1 MARRK
6 SDSPQKAAMREMMQ
20 GYLKENDIS
29 IKSGNDVNSIM
40 RDMMSVL
47 LEGVLDEE
55 LNEELGYSKYDYR
68 NKETDNSRNGH
79 SRKTMRT
86 SYGDMDIAIPRD
98 RKGEYEPQLIPKYQ
112 NTVTQDMEEKIISM
126 YAKGMTTGDIE
137 AHLKELYDLDISDST
152 ISRITD
158 KIMPLVKEWQERP
171 LQEIY
176 AVVYMDAIHY
186 HVRSEGRIVKRAVY
200 IALGIDMDGKKDVIG
215 MYVGENEGAKFWLSI
230 INGLKNR
237 GVQDILIACVDG
249 LNGFPQAIEA
259 VYPKTEIQQCII
271 HQIRNTTNYVS
282 YKDLKKLMADLKM
295 VYAAPDEAAALEELE
310 SFGEKWNS
318 KYPKIYKSWSER
330 WATLST
336 YFKYP
341 NEVRKLIYTTN
352 AIEGFNRQLRK
363 VTKSKT
369 VFPSDDSLLKML
381 YLATMDITKNG
392 PDAAGTGPRYEP
404 SWKST
409 LKNGWKKQNSREIY
423 LTCAFLYM
431 YNADRAENQN
441 LVSALSITIN
451 KILCQFFEFT
461 QNLKRSR

>member
-1 MARRK
+1 
-6 SDSPQKAAMREMMQ
+6 MREMMQ

-330 WATLST
+330 WATLSA

-363 VTKSKT
+363 VTKSRT

-381 YLATMDITKNG
+381 YLATMDITKKW
-392 PDAAGTGPRYEP
+392 TGRRRDW
-404 SWKST
+404 SQIRAQ
-409 LKNGWKKQNSREIY
+409 LEIY
-423 LTCAFLYM
+423 FEERLEK
-431 YNADRAENQN
+431 AE
-441 LVSALSITIN
+441 
-451 KILCQFFEFT
+451 F
-461 QNLKRSR
+461 